1 MSDSKLEFNI
11 KHAGKSYPI
20 SLGNNATAGE
30 LKSCVEDLTK
40 VPLSRQKYMVKGG
53 LVDDSAKLVDVIK
66 PGSTL
71 MLLGTA
77 DAGLVSKPAEKNQ
90 FIEDLAPEEQL
101 QRSSDLPIGFQN
113 MGNTCYLNSTL
124 QALYRIKPLRELIL
138 SYNGSETATSSA
150 ADSTVES
157 HKKIVLELQRCF
169 QNLKNKSFKSVM
181 PMVLLTALRK
191 CYPQFAER
199 DSQMGFY
206 KQQDAEELFTQLFH
220 SLSVV
225 FGDKFE
231 DEFSINFK
239 TTTTDSANENDVS
252 VKEESDT
259 KLQCHI
265 SSNTN
270 FLKNGLVESLHETIE
285 KRSEFTG
292 ANSKY
297 VVDKQIT
304 RLPKYLTVQYVRFF
318 WKRSTGKK
326 SKILRKVSFPFQ
338 LDVSDMLTPEYMK
351 EKIKV
356 RDEFRRIEKEKAE
369 KDRDSKRRK
378 IDSSNGSNLSSMT
391 PRERY
396 ETEQALA
403 QSEREHWEAEFK
415 KHTPSEVTEGENPS
429 SLYELVGVITH
440 QGANSESGHY
450 QSFIRDDY
458 DEDKWYKFNDDKV
471 SVVDKEKI
479 ESLSG
484 GGESDSA
491 LILIYKGF
499 GL

>member
-1 MSDSKLEFNI
+1 MIKVNI

-20 SLGNNATAGE
+20 SLGKDATVGE
-30 LKSCVEDLTK
+30 LKLTVQDSTK
-40 VPLSRQKYMVKGG
+40 VPLARQKYMVKGG
-53 LVDDSAKLVDVIK
+53 LVDDNVKLGEVIK
-66 PGSTL
+66 PGSNV
-71 MLLGTA
+71 MLLGTP
-77 DAGLVSKPAEKNQ
+77 DAGMISKPSEKSQ
-90 FIEDLAPEEQL
+90 FLEDLAPEEQL
-101 QRSSDLPIGFQN
+101 QKTSDLPIGLQN

-124 QALYRIKPLRELIL
+124 QAFYRIQPLRELIL
-138 SYNGSETATSSA
+138 NYDGGQTATSSA
-150 ADSTVES
+150 TDSAVEL
-157 HKKIVLELQRCF
+157 HRKIVLELQRCF

-199 DSQMGFY
+199 DPQMGFY

-225 FGDKFE
+225 FGDKFQ
-231 DEFSINFK
+231 DEFSLSFK
-239 TTTTDSANENDVS
+239 TTTKDSANENDVS
-252 VKEESDT
+252 VKDESDN

-270 FLKNGLVESLHETIE
+270 FLKNGLIESLHETIE

-297 VVDKQIT
+297 IVDKQIT

-338 LDVSDMLTPEYMK
+338 LDVSDMLTPEYMQ

-356 RDEFRRIEKEKAE
+356 RDEFRSIEKEKLE

-378 IDSSNGSNLSSMT
+378 VDGNSDSNLNTMT

-403 QSEREHWEAEFK
+403 QSEREQWASEFK
-415 KHTPSEVTEGENPS
+415 KHTPSELTEGENPS

-458 DEDKWYKFNDDKV
+458 EEDKWYKFNDDKV
-471 SVVDKEKI
+471 SIVDKEKI
-479 ESLSG
+479 EALSG